1 MNNLRKFYAIL
12 LAVSVFF
19 VTSVF
24 AEKTPVENLYQYQLD
39 NGLTVFIAENH
50 AVPLAYI
57 EIAVR
62 AGAVTQTP
70 ENAGLFHLYE
80 HMMFKGNDLYPDA
93 ASVNKAL
100 SDMGVSNWNG
110 TTGTDRVNYF
120 FTIPSDQLEK
130 GLAFWNAA
138 IRSPLMNPKEF
149 EAEKKVVLAEIEGDY
164 SDPGSWYYDY
174 YKSHMFPDAP
184 YRLDPA
190 GSSPVVKNATV
201 AQMRDMQSKYYIPSN
216 AALFIGG
223 DISPDETIEFVKKI
237 YGTWS
242 NNGNKVPEKGKQQN
256 VNPFDSVKIAVLPYD
271 KISPQ
276 IANVTVALRGPDT
289 DFDIEDT
296 YTADYLL
303 QLLEDPNGTFAQ
315 TLVNTKELD
324 IPDVDYV
331 DGGYGTQRASGSI
344 TFSATMLNPADNI
357 VDRAKLLAST
367 IQDNILP
374 SIASDKKLYSKAKV
388 NDIVRSLKDNDLVTA
403 QTASGLLSNLSFWW
417 VCSSPEYYYTY
428 NDKLSKVTKADMQ
441 KFVEKYIT
449 GKSPLILIEVNP
461 DIYEKTKDA
470 FVAAGVEE
478 ITSDNCTWWKEEKFA
493 PDPAKVALETGT
505 VEKSEIYVPEEKAVS
520 NDNKKKL
527 SSDITI
533 VTLSN
538 GIPVYIQ
545 NEKAS
550 RINAVAIS
558 FKGGVEHLTEE
569 TSGLESALF
578 SMMASSSKKY
588 NYAKRQSLEFYTGAS
603 IGSYSMLSGSAISLV
618 SIDSYFDKM
627 LPVLLDG
634 VMNPSYEQIVYD
646 NMMTG
651 YNQSLQSMQNSPTS
665 LLSYELSKT
674 VYKGHPYAVS
684 SSVRPESINNITI
697 DNMKDLYKK
706 IMNPSAMFVVA
717 VGNVNQKKLV
727 SALNKTIGKLKATSD
742 KYVAKAVPELKISGD
757 NVVLTH
763 PSAQGSGYVARIF
776 ASPSSDSEDYVPAT
790 LAASIYSDVM
800 FNVIR
805 EHYGACYT
813 PTSYV
818 VGSRAPLGYEYLF
831 KLSDVSNFYKYMK
844 EARNYMA
851 EDKLI
856 ESVNEDGSYN
866 VSDIES
872 RIEGYKN
879 SSINSTYESQATTA
893 GIAGNLV
900 YNVMQFDDISYDAKQ
915 LEQLKATTA
924 DDVLKVFNKYWVNAA
939 SRTFVMVGPDDADK
953 INF

>member
-1 MNNLRKFYAIL
+1 MKNLRKFYAML

-19 VTSVF
+19 VTSIF

-62 AGAVTQTP
+62 AGAITQTP

-223 DISPDETIEFVKKI
+223 DVSPDETIELVKKI

-374 SIASDKKLYSKAKV
+374 SIASDKSLYSKAKV
-388 NDIVRSLKDNDLVTA
+388 KDIVRSLEDDDLVTA

-493 PDPAKVALETGT
+493 PDPAKIALENGT

-603 IGSYSMLSGSAISLV
+603 IGSYSMVSGSAISLG

-634 VMNPSYEQIVYD
+634 VMNPSYEQLVYD
-646 NMMTG
+646 NMMTS

-684 SSVRPESINNITI
+684 SGVRPESINNITI

-706 IMNPSAMFVVA
+706 IMNPSTMFVVA
-717 VGNVNQKKLV
+717 VGNINQKKLV

-776 ASPSSDSEDYVPAT
+776 AAPSSDSVDYIPAT

-831 KLSDVSNFYKYMK
+831 KVSDVSNFYKYMK
-844 EARNYMA
+844 EARDYMA

-900 YNVMQFDDISYDAKQ
+900 YNVMQFDDISYDVKQ

-953 INF
+953 VNF